1 MSLGESINGYLDVRN
16 ATLRVARL
24 DVQSIV
30 TGVDTATNMVRTNP
44 VILFDDQGS
53 DLNSNGPFTFNNGA
67 SRSSNPPQV
76 AMNGGYMFSGIK
88 LPNQFALEFELYCGD
103 TNAGSVNVQMWT
115 TTSTSYAQD
124 AYEMSFDRA
133 NSTVTLRHETTQV
146 AQATSVP
153 YSTSAWQKVVVFFDR
168 GTWVVSFDKEV
179 IITVDDIERSTVY
192 ANVGQF
198 LRFDASSHAVTD
210 DRKVRFVKI
219 SNAGPWLHS
228 NAGTT
233 SYLNGN
239 VAIGETSTDYKLS
252 VHGTANVGAL
262 TATSA
267 TFDDLDLTAT
277 TDATSTSTGT
287 LKVGGGVG
295 VASNLWTTNLH
306 ASNAYLT
313 ANVAI
318 GHSDPLF
325 DLDVHGTSN
334 AGATSVTS
342 LAVSDTTVASDSS
355 TGALVVSGG
364 LAVGG
369 NVFLDDTTKFTS
381 NINIV
386 GGGTATFVSNLRV
399 ADVGSNLVT
408 YDQASGELTDSGGV
422 ISNKLAIISEQPAS
436 GLTANVST
444 VVGHGVYS
452 VQASS
457 TFETSFP
464 YKAFDKDESTGW
476 TCAAS
481 SFGTDGLYDGSDSLG
496 GVDGEWLKL
505 TFPYK
510 TILRHFL
517 YKHDA
522 NQPDRAV
529 KDATMLGSN
538 DGTTWTTLASFTGF
552 TPGADTSPKTV
563 VVNATEGYKHY
574 GFVVEKNN
582 GDAGGYAFVNELRL
596 FTETFSVD
604 AGKVNM
610 TAASGMESG
619 FIEHPVEPLSGNV
632 TNIEGFGEY
641 VVTASSAFDTD
652 TLHPWKLF
660 DSNTTTRWASST
672 SYYSGDT
679 GLPTAYDGSY
689 NGLTIDVGG
698 TRHYGQWVQIKTPTP
713 LVMSHSNIYPTT
725 NVTSRAP
732 VDGVILGSLD
742 GENWHR
748 LVKFSGLSYS
758 SSPYWREIA
767 VNATTAY
774 DHFRMVITKIGTG
787 VSAGYV
793 DFTYWVI
800 HAAKDVNV
808 VDSIHVTGTL
818 SSKTGL
824 VGTEFVKQ
832 PEVSLQSNVY
842 GGYRVASSNTWTT
855 DDGFSGWHVFED
867 KSEYRDVYSPS
878 WATED
883 GTFNINDG
891 SIITSNAMTFQGISC
906 HWLELFSEK
915 PFAVSHFEMYQ
926 RERVGAGVGNYES
939 PKDGYLYGSVDGVTW
954 DRLVSFTDLKYTIYQ
969 PTTVQVNSQKKY
981 HYHRLLV
988 TAVGG
993 SSTFC
998 SINELKFY
1006 EPRLRASSLRVDR
1019 DLVVSKESRILSSET
1034 NKVLTEY
1041 KKHEQVL
1048 RRYPQFALTG
1058 NSDRGYVVSR
1068 SSIFSGNWEAYKAF
1082 NRQTGTNYDWISAEY
1097 YTEGVFGS
1105 GNSGSSTNGVTD
1117 VTGHKYNGEWI
1128 SLKSPKAFRLEYMYL
1143 KTRGEA
1149 DFTIRL
1155 PKDAT
1160 ILGSHD
1166 GSDWHVITRWSGR
1179 EYISAYTNDVQNR
1192 IYIGSKTAYRYHV
1205 MVVEALAAD
1214 SGATSV
1220 DIGEIEYW
1228 GAEVGDDSCDVTL
1241 TSYDNE
1247 TIDSH
1252 LEVYLD
1258 FADQKSFSLND
1269 TANVWDISGNG
1280 IRADIIGSPSYDPVS
1295 QSLVVNPS
1303 GQSAVQYIQGN
1314 LNNSDTSDYIFSAS
1328 MWVNVSNI
1336 AAYTCLFTLGQL
1348 ATNTGAV
1355 VYLRSDSNLNLYFYG
1370 GAGVNAYIDHE
1381 VFGNTWNHFAFTYAG
1396 GNNTTENTNMYINGK
1411 KLTVFSLG
1419 GVGAGLDLA
1428 ANDYF
1433 RVGAQLYNYAGTEN
1447 LVEGKVGDFRLYSKE
1462 LSEVEVRRLYEEKR
1476 SRYLR
1481 YTNSLSVTRG
1491 NVGVG
1496 VSDVDATFAVAG
1508 RGKMRRYPPE
1518 PMKSAQTPMFDGVYT
1533 TTFARVSVDGE
1544 YYGSTWGSFATFDRG
1559 TTTGWHGWSGNYST
1573 TSPYNAV
1580 GLYGVTDIHG
1590 VGEVHGDWLQLDLPH
1605 AADIRVMEM
1614 WYRSSNP
1621 TRRPSALYL
1630 CGQKRGTSTWHVI
1643 THKTGIQYDSN
1654 YKVILKLEDDEPIEY
1669 YDSIRVVVTNT
1680 MGADLVNV
1688 TDIIYYGYEAPTTV
1702 NDGTTRAVTTISQ
1715 LGTVNHH
1722 DTKSGGH
1729 QVRANKWLELDTSL
1743 LGPNTSNI
1751 VDTSGHNR
1759 VTFTEG
1765 NPVYQS
1771 DERALRMSVY
1781 TSGSEQRLKVK
1792 NLNHGGGNWVHTI
1805 SFWWLMQELGTGST
1819 TRIPIIHGTTSTNG
1833 EMCWIG
1839 VQEDGSNPYWSIST
1853 GGAAARNNY
1862 LSPKPE
1868 KGRWY
1873 HIVGVWAGG
1882 TYPGGM
1888 ILYVNGERL
1897 TPSSTVELGGTLNLP
1912 TSDTMFI
1919 GNVNSTEPA
1928 PGLYSR
1934 ITVYNAAL
1942 LDHEVK
1948 ELYDKGR
1955 MTRRVTVPEDGLTI
1969 GRSKYNIANVGKL
1982 EVFGLG
1988 YIQQLMY
1995 ETYHIGLVRPS
2006 TNAGNT
2012 TATAAKI
2019 SFNVDSFTGGNSSLW
2034 DATNNEYIVPV
2045 DGVYSVNM
2053 QCMSYAYSGY
2063 NYIHFK
2069 CNNAAGDEVASF
2081 LGSMQSNGPSTT
2093 YKNHSYSRTHILRA
2107 GWRVYFRIS
2116 IAAQSAGHYVNL
2128 HNDWGG
2134 ASFTLLSVLPLSVSP
2149 P

>member
-30 TGVDTATNMVRTNP
+30 TGVDTATNMVRTNS

-53 DLNSNGPFTFNNGA
+53 DLNSNGPFTFNAGA

-88 LPNQFALEFELYCGD
+88 LPNQFALEFDLYCGD

-133 NSTVTLRHETTQV
+133 NSTVTLRHGTSQV
-146 AQATSVP
+146 VQATSVP

-168 GTWVVSFDKEV
+168 GTWVVSFDKKV

-192 ANVGQF
+192 ANVGQYI
-198 LRFDASSHAVTD
+198 RFDASSHSNTD
-210 DRKVRFVKI
+210 DRKVRFIKI

-228 NAGTT
+228 NTGTT

-239 VAIGETSTDYKLS
+239 VAIGETSTNYKLS

-287 LKVGGGVG
+287 LTVGGGVG

-306 ASNAYLT
+306 ASNAYLS

-342 LAVSDTTVASDSS
+342 LAVSDTTVASDSA

-369 NVFLDDTTKFTS
+369 NVFLEDTQKFTS

-422 ISNKLAIISEQPAS
+422 ISNKLAIISQQPPSALS
-436 GLTANVST
+436 ANVST

-457 TFETSFP
+457 TYSTFFP
-464 YKAFDKDESTGW
+464 YQAFDKNESTGW
-476 TCAAS
+476 TCAAA
-481 SFGTDGLYDGSDSLG
+481 SFGTDGLYDGTDSLG

-510 TILRHFL
+510 TILRHFV

-522 NQPDRAV
+522 NNPFRAV
-529 KDATMLGSN
+529 QDGTMLGSN
-538 DGTTWTTLASFTGF
+538 DGTTWTELASFTGF
-552 TPGADTSPKTV
+552 TPGADPSPKTV

-582 GDAGGYAFVNELRL
+582 GDTSGYAFVNELRL

-619 FIEHPVEPLSGNV
+619 FIEHPIEPMTGNV

-641 VVTASSAFDTD
+641 VATASSAFDNGQ
-652 TLHPWKLF
+652 LHPWKLF
-660 DSNTTTRWASST
+660 DSNVTTRWASAT
-672 SYYSGDT
+672 SYYSGST
-679 GLPTAYDGSY
+679 GLPNSYDGSY
-689 NGLTIDVGG
+689 NGLTTDVGG
-698 TRHYGQWVQIKTPTP
+698 TRYYGQWVQIKTPTP
-713 LVMSHSNIYPTT
+713 LVMSHSNIHPIT
-725 NVTSRAP
+725 NQLTRAP

-748 LVKFSGLSYS
+748 LVSFSGLSHS
-758 SSPYWREIA
+758 AAPYWREIA
-767 VNATTAY
+767 VNATTPY
-774 DHFRMVITKIGTG
+774 DHFRMVVTKIGTSA
-787 VSAGYV
+787 SAGYV
-793 DFTYWVI
+793 DFASWVI

-842 GGYRVASSNTWTT
+842 GGYRVASSNIFGT
-855 DDGFSGWHVFED
+855 DGFYSGWHAFED
-867 KSEYRDVYSPS
+867 KTEYTNDYGPA
-878 WATED
+878 WATEQ
-883 GTFNINDG
+883 GTFDSSDG
-891 SIITSNAMTFQGISC
+891 SIITSNAMTFQGITC
-906 HWLELFSEK
+906 HWLELFAEK
-915 PFAVSHFEMYQ
+915 PFAVSHFELYQ
-926 RERVGAGVGNYES
+926 REQLVGQPLVGNEEG
-939 PKDGYLYGSVDGVTW
+939 PKDGYLYGSVDGVEW
-954 DRLVSFTDLKYTIYQ
+954 DRLASFTDLKYTIYQ
-969 PTTVQVNSQKKY
+969 PTTIQVNSQKKY
-981 HYHRLLV
+981 HYHRLVV

-993 SSTFC
+993 GAIC
-998 SINELKFY
+998 CVNELKFY
-1006 EPRLRASSLRVDR
+1006 EPRLRASSLNVDK

-1041 KKHEQVL
+1041 KKHEQVI

-1068 SSIFSGNWEAYKAF
+1068 SSVYSNDWEAYKAF
-1082 NRQTGTNYDWISAEY
+1082 NRQTGTNLDWVTADY
-1097 YTEGVFGS
+1097 YTNGVFGS
-1105 GNSGSSTNGVTD
+1105 GNSGTSTAGITD
-1117 VTGHKYNGEWI
+1117 VTGVKYKGEWI
-1128 SLKSPKAFRLEYMYL
+1128 QLKSPKAFRLEYMYL
-1143 KTRGEA
+1143 KTRGEG
-1149 DFTIRL
+1149 DFTLRL

-1160 ILGSHD
+1160 VLGSHD
-1166 GSDWHVITRWSGR
+1166 GSDWHVVARWSGR
-1179 EYISAYTNDVQNR
+1179 EYISDYTNDVQNR
-1192 IYIGSKTAYRYHV
+1192 IYIGSDTAYRYHV
-1205 MVVEALAAD
+1205 LVVEALKAD
-1214 SGATSV
+1214 SGSTSV
-1220 DIGEIEYW
+1220 DIGEMEYW
-1228 GAEVGDDSCDVTL
+1228 GAEVGDDSCDITL
-1241 TSYDNE
+1241 TSHENKI
-1247 TIDSH
+1247 IDSH

-1258 FADQKSFSLND
+1258 FADQNSFSLND
-1269 TANVWDISGNG
+1269 TANVWDISGHG
-1280 IRADIIGSPSYDPVS
+1280 IRTDIVASPSYDPVS
-1295 QSLVVNPS
+1295 QSMVLNP
-1303 GQSAVQYIQGN
+1303 GAQSDGHYLQGN
-1314 LNNSDTSDYIFSAS
+1314 LTNADPTDYIFSAS
-1328 MWVNVSNI
+1328 LWVNMSNT
-1336 AAYTCLFTLGQL
+1336 APDTCFFSLGQL
-1348 ATNTGAV
+1348 SSMAGAAMYLLGSDILQFNFRSGNGVYAYNAKRIQENVWSHV
-1355 VYLRSDSNLNLYFYG
+1355 V
-1370 GAGVNAYIDHE
+1370 
-1381 VFGNTWNHFAFTYAG
+1381 FTYAG
-1396 GNNTTENTNMYINGK
+1396 GNNTQENMNIYVNGE
-1411 KLTVFSLG
+1411 KLVTWLLG
-1419 GVGAGLDLA
+1419 GLTTGGLNLA

-1433 RVGAQLYNYAGTEN
+1433 RIGHQLYNYTGTGN
-1447 LVEGKVGDFRLYSKE
+1447 MMQGKIGEFRLYSKE
-1462 LSEVEVRRLYEEKR
+1462 LTQKEVTSLYEQKR
-1476 SRYLR
+1476 SRYFR
-1481 YTNSLSVTRG
+1481 YTNSLSITHG

-1533 TTFARVSVDGE
+1533 STNARKSDNAE
-1544 YYGSTWGSFATFDRG
+1544 YYGSVWGSWATFDRAAV
-1559 TTTGWHGWSGNYST
+1559 TGWHGLANYNLSF
-1573 TSPYNAV
+1573 PYNATGV
-1580 GLYGVTDIHG
+1580 YGVTDIEG
-1590 VGEVHGDWLQLDLPH
+1590 VGEVHGDWLQLDIPH

-1614 WYRSSNP
+1614 WYRPTNP
-1621 TRRPSALYL
+1621 TRRPTALYL

-1643 THKTGIQYDSN
+1643 THRTGILYDDA
-1654 YKVILKLEDDEPIEY
+1654 YKTVIQLEDDEPVEY
-1669 YDSIRVVVTNT
+1669 YDSIRVVVTNLI
-1680 MGADLVNV
+1680 GSDILNV
-1688 TDIIYYGYEAPTTV
+1688 TDILYYGYEAPTTV
-1702 NDGTTRAVTTISQ
+1702 KDGTTRAVTTISQ

-1722 DTKSGGH
+1722 DTYYGGH
-1729 QVRANKWLELDTSL
+1729 HLRANKWVELDTSL
-1743 LGPNTSNI
+1743 LGTNTSNI
-1751 VDTSGHNR
+1751 IDTSGYNR
-1759 VTFTEG
+1759 VTWTEG
-1765 NPVYQS
+1765 NPVYQN
-1771 DERALRMSVY
+1771 DERALRCSVY
-1781 TSGSEQRLKVK
+1781 TSGSEQRLKVQ
-1792 NLNHGGGNWVHTI
+1792 NLDHGGGNWVHSI
-1805 SFWWLMQELGTGST
+1805 SFWWLMEEFGTGST
-1819 TRIPIIHGTTSTNG
+1819 TRIAIIHGDTATNG

-1839 VQEDGSNPYWSIST
+1839 VQEDGANPYWSIST

-1888 ILYVNGERL
+1888 IMYVNGERL
-1897 TPSSTVELGGTLNLP
+1897 TATSTVTTIGTLNLP
-1912 TSDTMFI
+1912 TFDTMFI

-1934 ITVYNAAL
+1934 ITVYNTAL
-1942 LDHEVK
+1942 FDHEVK
-1948 ELYDKGR
+1948 ELYQMGR
-1955 MTRRVTVPEDGLTI
+1955 MTRRVTIPEDGLTI
-1969 GRSKYNIANVGKL
+1969 GRSKDNVANIGKL
-1982 EVFGLG
+1982 EVFGVG
-1988 YIQQLMY
+1988 YLQQLMY
-1995 ETYHIGLVRPS
+1995 ETYHVSLYR
-2006 TNAGNT
+2006 TNDAYEAYT
-2012 TATAAKI
+2012 SAVIPFTVSAAW
-2019 SFNVDSFTGGNSSLW
+2019 SAGNSSLW
-2034 DATNNEYIVPV
+2034 DDTNNFYRVPV
-2045 DGVYSVNM
+2045 NGLYNITM

-2063 NYIHFK
+2063 NYVLLQCFDH
-2069 CNNAAGDEVASF
+2069 NNNDMGQIV
-2081 LGSMQSNGPSTT
+2081 GSMETNDGG
-2093 YKNHSYSRTHILRA
+2093 YKQQYFHKVLPLRA
-2107 GWRVYFRIS
+2107 GWAVRFSLSIS
-2116 IAAQSAGHYVNL
+2116 EQTSGHYINL
-2128 HNDWGG
+2128 HAGWGN
-2134 ASFTLLSVLPLSVSP
+2134 ASFTLVSVLPP
-2149 P
+2149 